1 MEIFS
6 LQYIITVKKMNK
18 DLDIMN
24 TEIELDLQKLNLRKQ
39 TLKRLSA
46 KENYDQTIKGIDA
59 EEERL
64 SKKINDLENRLNE
77 LKGE

>member
-1 MEIFS
+1 
-6 LQYIITVKKMNK
+6 MNLE
-18 DLDIMN
+18 LDIMN

-39 TLKRLSA
+39 ALKRLSA
-46 KENYDQTIKGIDA
+46 KENYDQTIKGIDS

-64 SKKINDLENRLNE
+64 NKKINDLENRLNE